1 MDHRSKYSYWDRAE
15 LLETVKETHQEL
27 RGKRP
32 EPGLY
37 DELEIKALEAELADL
52 KGDLIKKHAKFEG
65 EDGLCQSLT
74 KSSSMKTSS
83 EPSNTAALKSKRRS
97 RKHVLM
103 QLMQP
108 VLCMVVQ
115 YMTILKGWILR

>member
-15 LLETVKETHQEL
+15 LLETVKEVHKQL
-27 RGKRP
+27 YGNRP

-65 EDGLCQSLT
+65 ED
-74 KSSSMKTSS
+74 
-83 EPSNTAALKSKRRS
+83 
-97 RKHVLM
+97 
-103 QLMQP
+103 
-108 VLCMVVQ
+108 
-115 YMTILKGWILR
+115 